1 MAVKGKNAIPVN
13 HLHKDWQRR
22 IRCWFDQP
30 MRKKR
35 RARAR
40 LAKASR
46 VYPKPVE
53 SLRPVV
59 RCPTTRYNMKTRLGR
74 GFTLDELKAANVHRL
89 EARTIGISVDHRR
102 KNRSVE
108 AFQQNVQRL
117 KTFKSR
123 LILFP
128 RDSNKP
134 KKGDA
139 SVEERKL
146 ATQLKGAILPIKSRV
161 RAPKIRVPSEEE
173 KKFGAH
179 YIMRKARTTKRLHG
193 KRAKK
198 DQEGKDQFQMNF

>member
-13 HLHKDWQRR
+13 HLHKDWQRY

-46 VYPKPVE
+46 LYPKPVE
-53 SLRPVV
+53 TLRPVV
-59 RCPTTRYNMKTRLGR
+59 RCPTARYNTKTRLGR
-74 GFTLDELKAANVHRL
+74 GFTLDELKAAGVHRL

-117 KTFKSR
+117 KTYKSK

-128 RDSNKP
+128 RGGKA
-134 KKGDA
+134 KKGD
-139 SVEERKL
+139 STVEERKL
-146 ATQLKGAILPIKSRV
+146 ASQLKGTILPIKNKTRQ
-161 RAPKIRVPSEEE
+161 PKIRTVTDDER
-173 KKFGAH
+173 KFGAH
-179 YIMRKARTTKRLHG
+179 YLIRKARITKRLAG

-198 DQEGKDQFQMNF
+198 EQDGKDQFNMF

>member
-13 HLHKDWQRR
+13 HLHKDWQRY

-59 RCPTTRYNMKTRLGR
+59 RCPTMRYNTKTRLGR

-108 AFQQNVQRL
+108 SFQENVQRL
-117 KTFKSR
+117 KDYKSR

-128 RDSNKP
+128 RNSDKP
-134 KKGDA
+134 KKGD
-139 SVEERKL
+139 STVEERKL

-161 RAPKIRVPSEEE
+161 RQPKIRVPTEDE

-179 YIMRKARTTKRLHG
+179 YTVRKARITKRLHG
-193 KRAKK
+193 KRSKK
-198 DQEGKDQFQMNF
+198 EQDGKDQFNMF